1 MPDADDPIPN
11 DLVVEALDDR
21 PLPRRRRRFRQGI
34 GARPDSLP
42 QEWRDVL
49 ARWLARGGRSRW
61 ETLARDAG
69 TSSLHVSQALLDWLL
84 RHGWAVV
91 EEERRHGDWW
101 PLRVELREIP
111 ALRAALG
118 LPDTAALARAW
129 ETLRA
134 SLVRAEDATFDQA
147 LNSLDGLPAARA
159 IARGKLLAA
168 LGRWREEQRG
178 GTRRDF
184 ALFARGMTKAVSDTE
199 WRWLEDNLDLA
210 DFGIERH
217 TPLLLLSAP
226 ITLIAA
232 ARRLDLAACPDFAAI
247 TPGTLAAAHRA
258 EHAVARWR
266 LVENRTSFER
276 VARWREADAAVLWLP
291 GFPPTWWREAV
302 ARLLAL
308 APAPA
313 EIACDPDP
321 AGIEIACQ
329 AGALW
334 EERSL
339 GWTPWRMA
347 AGDLE
352 ALPARSPLT
361 ARDRERLL
369 VCADRNLPA
378 PLTALAQW
386 MLVHGE
392 KGEQEGFL

>member
-1 MPDADDPIPN
+1 MDSPDELI
-11 DLVVEALDDR
+11 VEALDDR
-21 PLPRRRRRFRQGI
+21 PVARRRRRFRTDT
-34 GARPDSLP
+34 GAPPDSLP
-42 QEWRDVL
+42 QAWRDLL

-61 ETLARDAG
+61 ETLAKDAG
-69 TSSLHVSQALLDWLL
+69 ASGLQAAQALLDWLL

-118 LPDTAALARAW
+118 LPDPVAQARDWERLRARLAQADEPALEQALTRLDSLPATRAVARGQLLAALAR
-129 ETLRA
+129 
-134 SLVRAEDATFDQA
+134 
-147 LNSLDGLPAARA
+147 
-159 IARGKLLAA
+159 
-168 LGRWREEQRG
+168 WREDQRS

-184 ALFARGMTKAVSDTE
+184 ALFARGTTKAVSDAE
-199 WRWLEDNLDLA
+199 WRWLEEHLDLA

-226 ITLIAA
+226 VTLITPAG
-232 ARRLDLAACPDFAAI
+232 RLDLAVSPDFSAI
-247 TPGTLAAAHRA
+247 TPAILGAAQAA
-258 EHAVARWR
+258 EHTVARWR

-276 VARWREADAAVLWLP
+276 VARAREHVAAVLWLP

-334 EERSL
+334 QERGL
-339 GWTPWRMA
+339 GWAPWRM
-347 AGDLE
+347 GVSDLE
-352 ALPARSPLT
+352 ALSARAPLT

-369 VCADRNLPA
+369 ACASTALPA
-378 PLTALAQW
+378 PLAELAQW
-386 MLVHGE
+386 MLDHGE